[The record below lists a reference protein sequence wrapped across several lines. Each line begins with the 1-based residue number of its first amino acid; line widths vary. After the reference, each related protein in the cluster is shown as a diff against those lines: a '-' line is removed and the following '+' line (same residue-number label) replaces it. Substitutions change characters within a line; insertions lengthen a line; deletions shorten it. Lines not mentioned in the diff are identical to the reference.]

1 MQETQIRPLSWE
13 DTLKKK
19 MATHSRIPAWE
30 IPWTEETGW
39 ATVHGVTKNLT
50 GLTAKQHAFLPQT
63 LIPNKLPAHQSL
75 SEESASQGTQ
85 SVTISLIYEK
95 C

>member
-1 MQETQIRPLSWE
+1 
-13 DTLKKK
+13 
-19 MATHSRIPAWE
+19 MATHSSIPTWE
-30 IPWTEETGW
+30 IPWTEETHW
-39 ATVHGVTKNLT
+39 ATVHGVTKNPT

-75 SEESASQGTQ
+75 SEETVSQGTQ
-85 SVTISLIYEK
+85 SVTMSFIYEK